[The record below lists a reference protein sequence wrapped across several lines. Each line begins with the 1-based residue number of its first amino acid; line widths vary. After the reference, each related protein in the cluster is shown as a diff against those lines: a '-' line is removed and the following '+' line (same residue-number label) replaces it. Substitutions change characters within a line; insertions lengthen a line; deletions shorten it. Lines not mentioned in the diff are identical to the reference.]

1 MALRVKYHMFA
12 KMTVTAKRL
21 VRSAKSLV
29 NTYKGDS
36 FAQMDVRQGYRL
48 HPLPC
53 GSFILMLINPS
64 CDAQLRLIASLH
76 DV

>member
-12 KMTVTAKRL
+12 KMTVTAKGL
-21 VRSAKSLV
+21 VRSAKSPV
-29 NTYKGDS
+29 STYKGDS
-36 FAQMDVRQGYRL
+36 FAQMDARQGYRL

-64 CDAQLRLIASLH
+64 CDAQLQLIASLH